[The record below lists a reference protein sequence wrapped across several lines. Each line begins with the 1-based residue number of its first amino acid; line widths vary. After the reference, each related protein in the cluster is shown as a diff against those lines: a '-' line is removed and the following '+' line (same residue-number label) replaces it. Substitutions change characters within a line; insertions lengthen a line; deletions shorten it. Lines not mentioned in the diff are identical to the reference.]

1 MVTLKKNQ
9 LAPIKNP
16 VDRADEFGNALH
28 NALESVGIKFG
39 IYQTMLQT
47 GPLTP
52 ACLAT
57 QIGITEMNARIWLD
71 AQFAGACLKSSP
83 STDLYR
89 I

>member
-1 MVTLKKNQ
+1 MVTLTKDQQEQ
-9 LAPIKNP
+9 LNNP
-16 VDRADEFGNALH
+16 AEQTDEFGKALH
-28 NALESVGIKFG
+28 SALESVGKMFG

-57 QIGITEMNARIWLD
+57 QIGITEKDARVWLD
-71 AQFAGACLKSSP
+71 VQFARHCVQSSP